1 MKYLT
6 VEGVRRLRLRGSAVG
21 EESPIQYVLFRSSI
35 RLARPRRWPISDLTG
50 DDRWRWALLLE
61 FEAEAMSSVS
71 LFLISIFATIRGLG
85 LLPSVF
91 KFFFF
96 WRICGPWVCYRL
108 LGLPYVVFFFR
119 LGLLSHLLFRIDVG
133 LWVVGLL
140 CYNIYI
146 FFKILVQKFFWAFFF
161 AWK

>member
-71 LFLISIFATIRGLG
+71 LFLISVFATIRGLG

-96 WRICGPWVCYRL
+96 FFFGEFVARGFATVCWACHMLFFSLDWVCFPICCL
-108 LGLPYVVFFFR
+108 ELMLGF
-119 LGLLSHLLFRIDVG
+119 G
-133 LWVVGLL
+133 
-140 CYNIYI
+140 
-146 FFKILVQKFFWAFFF
+146 
-161 AWK
+161 

>member
-35 RLARPRRWPISDLTG
+35 RLARPRRWPISNLTG

-71 LFLISIFATIRGLG
+71 LFLISVFATIRGLG

-96 WRICGPWVCYRL
+96 FFRRICGPWVCYRL

-119 LGLLSHLLFRIDVG
+119 LSLLSHLLFRIDVG

-140 CYNIYI
+140 YYNIYI
-146 FFKILVQKFFWAFFF
+146 YFLKF
-161 AWK
+161 